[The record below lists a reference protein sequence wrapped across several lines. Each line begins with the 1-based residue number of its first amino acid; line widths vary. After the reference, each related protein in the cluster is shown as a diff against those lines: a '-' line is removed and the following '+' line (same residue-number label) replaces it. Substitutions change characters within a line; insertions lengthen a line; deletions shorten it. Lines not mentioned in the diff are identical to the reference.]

1 MVNDIIDDKPR
12 KYYMKRRVKSY
23 YDADVF
29 RGTEIDFDVNAKSDL
44 EVIYGEK
51 PKTSNVQS
59 SLKSGM

>member
-1 MVNDIIDDKPR
+1 MVNDIIDNKPR
-12 KYYMKRRVKSY
+12 KYYLKRRVQSH

-51 PKTSNVQS
+51 PKASTV
-59 SLKSGM
+59 